1 MPDLNFTRSVRP
13 PALVRQGGVPGHAR
27 TLQNAN
33 REAMHMLGMP
43 MDTPG
48 DPKGRVLREC
58 RLQQGIDPSL
68 LATQACMS
76 LSQLYELENGGH
88 SRFYSDSLRRQ
99 AARRVA
105 RLLGLDWD
113 QIEVGEPSQS
123 PSTSNVVS
131 LQRTLATGSALH
143 VASVM
148 TPAVSPVEAP
158 VSAGGDLSVEAPAVV
173 TAANADANAEADAHA
188 VSMGLATPACETLLV
203 QPPGGEF
210 AATVKASSAP
220 TKSSGWSTLFALLLV
235 VMAGAAAG
243 YAFAEYSPYRL
254 YWPW

>member
-1 MPDLNFTRSVRP
+1 MPNLNFTRSVRP
-13 PALVRQGGVPGHAR
+13 PALVRQGSVPGHAR

-33 REAMHMLGMP
+33 REAMHMLGMS

-113 QIEVGEPSQS
+113 QIEEGEPSQQ

-158 VSAGGDLSVEAPAVV
+158 DSAGADLAVEVPAIV
-173 TAANADANAEADAHA
+173 TAANADTEAHA

-203 QPPGGEF
+203 QPSVGEF
-210 AATVKASSAP
+210 ATAVKASSAP
-220 TKSSGWSTLFALLLV
+220 PKYSRWSTLLALLLV
-235 VMAGAAAG
+235 MTGAAAG
-243 YAFAEYSPYRL
+243 YAFAKYSPYRL